1 VEDGRDV
8 KTTEKPGEKASNQ
21 KSTVLVLPSK
31 TRDGAPLAI
40 HSSENDHT
48 RPNPYRNHRTR
59 GSFYYICFSYMA
71 LEVTSGVTAGLTPFF
86 IIIWAINKLATYVA
100 QIIGRIRWLIF
111 LHAIVHDLL
120 RFASTSPH
128 DSEPENPSPQ
138 EALESLLFMISEPK
152 ADCMKR
158 GKEPQPRSKFDEMDI
173 KSMERLL
180 KSLRAKAKKDTRDK
194 RGVETVS
201 TNQSGGIMQNEIESI
216 SNSGQEGSN

>member
-8 KTTEKPGEKASNQ
+8 KTTEKPDEKSSNQ
-21 KSTVLVLPSK
+21 NSTVLVLPSE

-40 HSSENDHT
+40 HSSENDHI
-48 RPNPYRNHRTR
+48 RPNLYRNHRTR
-59 GSFYYICFSYMA
+59 GSFYYICFSYAA

-128 DSEPENPSPQ
+128 ESDPDNPSPQ
-138 EALESLLFMISEPK
+138 EALESLLLMISEPK
-152 ADCMKR
+152 PVCMNR
-158 GKEPQPRSKFDEMDI
+158 GKDPQPRSKFDEMDI

-180 KSLRAKAKKDTRDK
+180 KSLRAKAKKDMGDK
-194 RGVETVS
+194 SAVETVS

-216 SNSGQEGSN
+216 SRSGPAGRN